1 MSTGGGYGS
10 DLDESSHL
18 KRSIHISKDAFLRVG
33 SMGLLGHE
41 NSRDFHSEDRPHR
54 RQTLTP
60 EPWLSLEDQTPVFKR
75 RGSLR
80 KITKAIGT
88 KLKKGQPNDKVV
100 ILGSNPAMLV
110 MDQPHR
116 REFLSKDVFALQEW
130 FVGLGL
136 EEYCQKILNERIN
149 SCTLLKTVIDGEF
162 ICLFVCLFV

>member
-1 MSTGGGYGS
+1 
-10 DLDESSHL
+10 
-18 KRSIHISKDAFLRVG
+18 
-33 SMGLLGHE
+33 MGLLGHE
-41 NSRDFHSEDRPHR
+41 NSREFHSEERPHR

-88 KLKKGQPNDKVV
+88 KLKKGPPNDKVV
-100 ILGSNPAMLV
+100 ILGSNPTILV

-130 FVGLGL
+130 FVALGL

-149 SCTLLKTVIDGEF
+149 SCSLLKMVIDGEL
-162 ICLFVCLFV
+162 LFVC